1 MSSLVP
7 IEPGQWILSFHQP
20 YGLYD
25 GKTMESRLEEMAFR
39 HWMDGTSAD
48 EMFFVMQVQKVMP
61 KTFTVYSSC
70 RYISEGERLYRF
82 NVVAALKTREAAL
95 ALRDKLF
102 GIGEDVGDRIEK
114 EMYRRIERYSE
125 REQAKGLKRV
135 RRCLPEFFGRGK

>member
-7 IEPGQWILSFHQP
+7 IESGQWVLSFHQP

-61 KTFTVYSSC
+61 NTFTVSGNG
-70 RYISEGERLYRF
+70 RYISDGDRLYRF
-82 NVVAALKTREAAL
+82 NVVAAFKTKEAGIAM
-95 ALRDKLF
+95 RDKLF

-114 EMYRRIERYSE
+114 EMYRRIQKFSE
-125 REQAKGLKRV
+125 REKAKGLKRV
-135 RRCLPEFFGRGK
+135 QRCLPEIFGRAK

>member
-1 MSSLVP
+1 MTKLVQ
-7 IEPGQWILSFHQP
+7 IEPGQWVLSFHQP

-25 GKTMESRLEEMAFR
+25 GMTMESRLEEMAFR

-70 RYISEGERLYRF
+70 RYITEGERLYRF
-82 NVVAALKTREAAL
+82 NVVAALKTREAAI

-102 GIGEDVGDRIEK
+102 GIGEDAGDRVEK
-114 EMYRRIERYSE
+114 EMYRRIQKFEE
-125 REQAKGLKRV
+125 RERAKGLKRV
-135 RRCLPEFFGRGK
+135 HRCLPQFFGSGE

>member
-1 MSSLVP
+1 MTQLVP
-7 IEPGQWILSFHQP
+7 IEPSQWVLSFHQP

-39 HWMDGTSAD
+39 HWMDGTSAE

-61 KTFTVYSSC
+61 KTFTVLGNG
-70 RYISEGERLYRF
+70 RYISEGDRLYRF
-82 NVVAALKTREAAL
+82 NVVAAFKTEEAGI

-114 EMYRRIERYSE
+114 EMYRRIEKFSA
-125 REQAKGLKRV
+125 REEAKGIKRV
-135 RRCLPEFFGRGK
+135 HRCLPHIFGRGK

>member
-1 MSSLVP
+1 MSAVVP
-7 IEPGQWILSFHQP
+7 IQPGQWVLAFHQP

-48 EMFFVMQVQKVMP
+48 EMFFVMQAQKVMP
-61 KTFTVYSSC
+61 KTYTVLGSG

-82 NVVAALKTREAAL
+82 NVVAAFKTKEAGI

-114 EMYRRIERYSE
+114 EMYRRIEKFSA
-125 REQAKGLKRV
+125 REEAKGIKRV
-135 RRCLPEFFGRGK
+135 HRCLPHIFGRSA

>member
-1 MSSLVP
+1 MTKLVP
-7 IEPGQWILSFHQP
+7 IEPGQWVLSFHQP

-48 EMFFVMQVQKVMP
+48 EMFFVMQVLKVMP
-61 KTFTVYSSC
+61 KTFTVLGSG

-82 NVVAALKTREAAL
+82 NVVAALKTKEAGI

-114 EMYRRIERYSE
+114 EMYRRIEKFSA
-125 REQAKGLKRV
+125 REEAKGIKRV
-135 RRCLPEFFGRGK
+135 HRCLPHIFGSGK

>member
-1 MSSLVP
+1 
-7 IEPGQWILSFHQP
+7 
-20 YGLYD
+20 
-25 GKTMESRLEEMAFR
+25 MESRLEEMAFR

-48 EMFFVMQVQKVMP
+48 EMFFVMQVQKFMP
-61 KTFTVYSSC
+61 NTFTVSGSG

-114 EMYRRIERYSE
+114 EMYRRIEKFSE

-135 RRCLPEFFGRGK
+135 HRCLPEFFGRCK

>member
-7 IEPGQWILSFHQP
+7 IEPGQWVLSFHQP

-61 KTFTVYSSC
+61 KTFTVSGNG

-82 NVVAALKTREAAL
+82 NVVAAFKTQEAGI
-95 ALRDKLF
+95 ALRDQLF

-114 EMYRRIERYSE
+114 EMYRRIEKFSA
-125 REQAKGLKRV
+125 REEAKGIKRV
-135 RRCLPEFFGRGK
+135 HRCLPHIFGRGK